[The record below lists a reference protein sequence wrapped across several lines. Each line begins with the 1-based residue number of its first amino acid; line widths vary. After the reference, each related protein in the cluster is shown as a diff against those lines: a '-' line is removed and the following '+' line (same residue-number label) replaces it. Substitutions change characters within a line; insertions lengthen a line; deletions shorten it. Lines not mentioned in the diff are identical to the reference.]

1 MGRLEMGV
9 IWHKIWFD
17 LWNNKTRTLLAILSI
32 AAGVFAV
39 GAIFGMSDM
48 LITNMD
54 RSHHEVLPTHI
65 NVQLDSPVDR
75 DILLNL
81 NEVPGVEDIEPYNSV
96 SILYKLHPQD
106 DWRPGVIQMR
116 DNYDAQKY
124 ELVQLRTGHWP
135 KEKNEVSIERMAA
148 QFLKVGIGDSV
159 IFKIDE
165 KERVIPITGLIRH
178 PFVPPPQFM
187 DMAFFFMGSEGLERL
202 DIPTGKFSSFY
213 VRVTPYSS
221 DYAKEVASAIKDKL
235 TKQDIRVAAF
245 VYEDPDKHWGRTFF
259 DGITLVQEILAVIC
273 VIISA
278 ILVFNTLSNLIT
290 QQINQIGILKA
301 IGGKTRTIVGVYLV
315 STLVYGT
322 LAFLIALPLGAIVAF
337 SITKSF
343 LNLFNID
350 FDQFQYSS
358 QAVMFQAIS
367 AVVAP
372 LLAGLPP
379 ILKGARITV
388 RQAIASYGLGGDY
401 HSGWLDHIV
410 EGISQRWLPSY
421 YATSLGNMFRHKGRL
436 LMTQLVLVAAGSA
449 FLMVMSLNSS
459 IALTLDNFFERQDYE
474 TMIQFDHNQRVDRV
488 SSLAQSM
495 PGVEQ
500 VELRLVQPASMF
512 VEGQL
517 VKEAGVGT
525 NIKGVPEGSDLFT
538 PLIVAG
544 RWFAPGDGPA
554 VVISRDTAEK
564 NKIQVGDTVTLDLGE
579 MGKDKWQVIGFYEPV
594 FVGGFV
600 SDSIYVPQEALYKT
614 TKKFNLGSV
623 LLIRTNSTDAEFT
636 SNVTKE
642 LKDMFESKSMKV
654 VDSQTQAALR
664 TTNEWQFSIVTS
676 MLLALSV
683 IVAIVGGIALM
694 GALSIGVIERTKEI
708 GVLRAIGARSPMIL
722 GIFVMEGIFQGCLSW
737 LISIPISLL
746 ASPVAASALGHA
758 MFGATLDYQYN
769 WPAVVIWLCIILVIS
784 AVASILPARGAIRIS
799 VRDSL
804 AYA

>member
-1 MGRLEMGV
+1 MGV

-54 RSHHEVLPTHI
+54 KSHHAVLPTHI
-65 NVQLDSPVDR
+65 NVHFDEAIDR
-75 DILLNL
+75 EIILNL
-81 NEVPGVEDIEPYNSV
+81 KDVPGVEDVEPYNSV
-96 SILYKLHPQD
+96 NVLYKLRPED
-106 DWRPGVIQMR
+106 DWRQGVIQMR
-116 DNYDAQKY
+116 DDYEAQKY
-124 ELVQLRTGHWP
+124 ELVQLRAGHWP
-135 KEKNEVSIERMAA
+135 DGKNEVSTERMAA
-148 QFLKVGIGDSV
+148 QFLNIGIGDEV
-159 IFKIDE
+159 IFKIDD
-165 KERVIPITGLIRH
+165 KERIIPITGLIRH

-187 DMAFFFMGSEGLERL
+187 DLAFFFMDGEGMERL
-202 DIPTGKFSSFY
+202 GIPAGKFSSFY

-221 DYAKEVASAIKDKL
+221 DHAKEVATAIKDKL
-235 TKQDIRVAAF
+235 AKQDIRVAAF
-245 VYEDPDKHWGRTFF
+245 VYEDPNKHWGRTFF
-259 DGITLVQEILAVIC
+259 DGITLVQEVLAVIC

-278 ILVFNTLSNLIT
+278 ILVYNTLSNLIT
-290 QQINQIGILKA
+290 QQTDQIGILKA
-301 IGGKTRTIVGVYLV
+301 IGGRTGTIVRIYLV

-337 SITKSF
+337 VLTKSM

-350 FDQFQYSS
+350 FDQFQFSN

-367 AVVAP
+367 ALAAP

-379 ILKGARITV
+379 ILKGAKVTV
-388 RQAIASYGLGGDY
+388 REAIASYGLGGDY
-401 HSGWLDHIV
+401 HSGWLDRIV
-410 EGISQRWLPSY
+410 EKIGQHWLPSY
-421 YATSLGNMFRHKGRL
+421 YAQSLGNMFRHKGRL

-459 IALTLDNFFERQDYE
+459 LDLTLDNFFKRQDYE
-474 TMIQFDHNQRVDRV
+474 TMVQFRQNQRVDRV
-488 SSLAQSM
+488 TTLAQTV

-500 VELRLVQPASMF
+500 VELQLVQAASMF
-512 VEGQL
+512 NEGQL
-517 VKEAGVGT
+517 VKEAGIGT
-525 NIKGVPEGSDLFT
+525 YIKSIPEGSDFFK

-544 RWFAPGDGPA
+544 RWFAPGDGRA
-554 VVISRDTAEK
+554 IVISRDTAEK
-564 NKIQVGDTVTLDLGE
+564 NKIAVGDIVTLDLGE
-579 MGKDKWQVIGFYEPV
+579 MGEDKWQVIGLYEPV

-600 SDSIYVPQEALYKT
+600 SDSIYAPQEALYKS
-614 TKKFNLGSV
+614 TKKYNQGTI
-623 LLIRTNSTDAEFT
+623 LLIRTNSTNPEFT
-636 SNVTKE
+636 SDVTKK
-642 LKDMFESKSMKV
+642 LKDMFEGHSIKV

-664 TTNEWQFSIVTS
+664 ATNEWQFSIVTS

-708 GVLRAIGARSPMIL
+708 GVLRAIGARSPIIL
-722 GIFVMEGIFQGCLSW
+722 GIFVMEGIFQGLLSW
-737 LISIPISLL
+737 LIAIPISLL
-746 ASPVAASALGHA
+746 ASPTVASALGHA

-769 WPAVVIWLCIILVIS
+769 WTAVGVWFCIIVFIS
-784 AVASILPARGAIRIS
+784 ALASILPARGAIRIS